1 MSDKLK
7 RHNDAV
13 NQYAQKHRTL
23 DEKLFNLGVEL
34 GRQLEKDNITDY
46 RLPFFIE
53 QENTENIAQ
62 TKATLIHKA
71 EKLLLG
77 VVKKAYKAQMDVSG
91 AITIDASYSGRN
103 DTHLSEDIVNRF
115 FVKHTHTEQYH
126 SGQDF
131 TLTFLLQGNLLDIFQ
146 RHSVSPQVEI
156 TVSNNGGEEDETLY
170 DAEDID
176 HQFFRI
182 NIKQHAQTTRLS
194 VEELTAF
201 VEDLE
206 KNLMFLLIKGS

>member
-1 MSDKLK
+1 MDDILK
-7 RHNDAV
+7 NINDAV
-13 NQYAQKHRTL
+13 KSYIGSNKKA
-23 DEKLFNLGVEL
+23 DEKLFNFGIEL
-34 GRQLEKDNITDY
+34 GRQLERAGIADY
-46 RLPFFIE
+46 RLDFFVE
-53 QENTENIAQ
+53 QENAENVAQ
-62 TKATLIHKA
+62 TKAALIFKAETLI
-71 EKLLLG
+71 LG
-77 VVKKAYKAQMDVSG
+77 VVKRTYKAQMELSG
-91 AITIDASYSGRN
+91 AITIDASYSGRREE
-103 DTHLSEDIVNRF
+103 HLSEDIVNRF

-131 TLTFLLQGNLLDIFQ
+131 KLTFLLQGKLLEIFQ
-146 RHSVSPQVEI
+146 HHSVSPQLEI

-176 HQFFRI
+176 QQLYRI

-194 VEELTAF
+194 VEQLTAF

>member
-1 MSDKLK
+1 MNKDIVQIDEMLRHYGDK
-7 RHNDAV
+7 V
-13 NQYAQKHRTL
+13 RTV
-23 DEKLFNLGVEL
+23 DEQLFNLGVKL
-34 GRQLEKDNITDY
+34 GRQLERDGLADY
-46 RLPFFIE
+46 RPPFFVE
-53 QENTENIAQ
+53 QENAENIAQ
-62 TKATLIHKA
+62 TKAALIRKA
-71 EKLLLG
+71 EALILG
-77 VVKKAYKAQMDVSG
+77 VVKRAYKAEMDVSG

-103 DTHLSEDIVNRF
+103 DTNLSEDIVNRF

-182 NIKQHAQTTRLS
+182 NIKQHAHTTRLS

-206 KNLMFLLIKGS
+206 KNLMFLLIKSS

>member
-1 MSDKLK
+1 MNKEISKINDFLIEHAK
-7 RHNDAV
+7 RKQEIN
-13 NQYAQKHRTL
+13 
-23 DEKLFNLGVEL
+23 EELFNLGVKL
-34 GRQLEKDNITDY
+34 GRQLERDGVTDY
-46 RLPFFIE
+46 RLPFFVE
-53 QENTENIAQ
+53 FENAESVKKKKTA
-62 TKATLIHKA
+62 LISKA
-71 EKLLLG
+71 EKLILD
-77 VVKKAYKAQMDVSG
+77 VVKKAYKAEMDVSG

-103 DTHLSEDIVNRF
+103 DTHLCEDIVNRF

-176 HQFFRI
+176 HQFFSI
-182 NIKQHAQTTRLS
+182 NIEQHAHTTRLS

-206 KNLMFLLIKGS
+206 KNLIFLLIKGS